1 MPRAHAEFMFIQAGF
16 VTFVS
21 DQLNDI
27 LEGFTLLFAE

>member
-1 MPRAHAEFMFIQAGF
+1 MPRAHAEFMFIQAG
-16 VTFVS
+16 FVS